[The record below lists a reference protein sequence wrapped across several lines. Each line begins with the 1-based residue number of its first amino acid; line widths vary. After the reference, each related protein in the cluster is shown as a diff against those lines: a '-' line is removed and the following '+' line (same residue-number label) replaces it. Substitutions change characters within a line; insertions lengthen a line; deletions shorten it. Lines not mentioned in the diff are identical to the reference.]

1 MVPRGRESPVPGF
14 FTLFGPC
21 FNEPTMLKP
30 IRLVP
35 LLIPLTA
42 SPLFAAEDGGLL
54 SINTGLM
61 IWTVLIFLI
70 VLGMLYKFAYPHIL
84 GAVEAR
90 EQRIR
95 ELLAAAERDRE
106 EAQALLAQQRAE
118 LEEHRARAQE
128 ILAESRTAGER
139 MREELLGQTRRE
151 QEELLVRARADI
163 DHEMQRALA
172 TVRAEAVDL
181 AIAAAEKV
189 IAVNLDTEA
198 NRRLVQEFLGQLE
211 PQRPSGALAGV

>member
-1 MVPRGRESPVPGF
+1 MESNSALHGDKSPFVSI
-14 FTLFGPC
+14 
-21 FNEPTMLKP
+21 P
-30 IRLVP
+30 IGNMIATSLRLVP
-35 LLIPLTA
+35 ALVLFSV
-42 SPLFAAEDGGLL
+42 SPAAAAEGGLL
-54 SINTGLM
+54 TPNGGL
-61 IWTVLIFLI
+61 IFWTILTFLI
-70 VLGMLYKFAYPHIL
+70 VLAALWKFAWPHIL

-106 EAQALLAQQRAE
+106 EAQALLAQQRAD
-118 LEEHRARAQE
+118 LEQNRARAQE
-128 ILAESRTAGER
+128 ILAESRTASER

-163 DHEMQRALA
+163 EHEMQLAIA

-189 IAVNLDTEA
+189 IAANLDTNA
-198 NRRLVQEFLGQLE
+198 NRRLVQDFLGQVE
-211 PQRPSGALAGV
+211 TQRPSGALAGV